1 MKWVCRCV
9 SVVALGLL
17 VAACGDDD
25 GRQLAP
31 DAAPPPD
38 AYVGPSSALF
48 EVPRGS
54 EYPPSGFYA
63 LPFPNDIRIGDDGTA
78 DLTDYKV
85 PNVLVGN
92 YITAIDEN
100 LTGFSLNAATFF
112 RFSEPIDDTTLPDE
126 PTGSTEDDASVY
138 LVNVD
143 PDSVNR
149 GQMWPLRFRFEHF
162 AGEAIGNNWLSVLPY
177 PGFPLEEQTTYATVI
192 TTRVRATDGSDIA
205 TAPDFDA
212 IMGAT
217 APSDS
222 DLARAQVRYQPLLD
236 WLDEA
241 GGDERADIVTAAVF
255 TTDATTRPMGLLREA
270 VMALDV
276 PKARGIQ
283 WLGDQGE
290 FIWYDGK
297 YDAPN
302 FQSGSVPYIPEGG
315 EIVFD
320 EKTGLPIVQ
329 RMEEMRLSFSIPKGD
344 MPAGGWPVVIYS
356 HGTGGSYHT
365 FKNNRTAE
373 RMGKRGLAVVGIDQ
387 VLHGPR
393 SPDTSPEIAFFNLQN
408 PAAARDNTLQGA
420 VDNVQLLR
428 LVVNFDYTERHP
440 GGRTIRFDPDRVFF
454 FGHSQGGLT
463 GPPWLAYEPGVKG
476 AVLSGAGGLLYLS
489 LLNKTEP
496 VNIVEIVGA
505 LIRDFPL
512 DEFNPILAQ
521 LQWWL
526 DRSDPVCFG
535 PLLVKRPLPGIEPKH
550 IFQSEGFT
558 DRFTPNPAI
567 EAFAVSIGSHQV
579 SPIIERL
586 EGLEIRG
593 TDVLDPP
600 VTGNQGVTSVLL
612 QYNEANGSD
621 GHFVLFDIAAAKLQ
635 SSDFLGTL
643 AETGE
648 ATVVPP

>member
-1 MKWVCRCV
+1 MRWVRRG
-9 SVVALGLL
+9 VAVAALSLF

-25 GRQLAP
+25 DPPLPP

-48 EVPRGS
+48 EVPRSS

-63 LPFPNDIRIGDDGTA
+63 LPFPNDIRIADDGLV
-78 DLTDYKV
+78 DLTDFKR
-85 PNVLVGN
+85 PNALVGN
-92 YITAIDEN
+92 YIDAIDDN
-100 LTGFSLNAATFF
+100 LGGFSLNAAAFF
-112 RFSEPIDDTTLPDE
+112 RFTQPIDDTTLPE
-126 PTGSTEDDASVY
+126 QPTGSMEDGASVY

-143 PDSVNR
+143 PDSPNR
-149 GQMWPLRFRFEHF
+149 GETWPLRFRFEHF
-162 AGEAIGNNWLSVLPY
+162 SGEAIGNDWLSVLPF
-177 PGFPLEEQTTYATVI
+177 PGFPLEEETTYAAVI
-192 TTRVRATDGSDIA
+192 TNRLRATDDSDIA

-212 IMGAT
+212 IMET
-217 APSDS
+217 SVPSDP
-222 DLARAQVRYQPLLD
+222 DLAEAQTRYQPLLD

-241 GGDERADIVTAAVF
+241 GGDERDDIVSAAVF

-270 VMALDV
+270 VMALEV
-276 PKARGIQ
+276 PKPRGIQ

-302 FQSGSVPYIPEGG
+302 FQSGDVPYIPEGG
-315 EIVFD
+315 KILFD
-320 EKTGLPIVQ
+320 ETTGLAIVQ

-344 MPAGGWPVVIYS
+344 MPADGWPVVIYS

-365 FKNNRTAE
+365 FKNNRTAQ
-373 RMGKRGLAVVGIDQ
+373 RMAKRGLAVVGIDQ

-408 PAAARDNTLQGA
+408 AMAARDNTLQGA

-428 LVVNFDYTERHP
+428 LIVNFDYTERHP
-440 GGRTIRFDPDRVFF
+440 GGRTIRFDADRVYF

-463 GPPWLAYEPGVKG
+463 GPPWLAYEPRVKG

-496 VNIVEIVGA
+496 VNIAELLGA

-526 DRSDPVCFG
+526 DRSDPVCYG
-535 PLLVKRPLPGIEPKH
+535 PLLVTRPPPGIEAKH

-567 EAFAVSIGSHQV
+567 RALAVSIGSHQV
-579 SPIIERL
+579 SPVIERL

-593 TDVLDPP
+593 TEVLSPP

-621 GHFVLFDIAAAKLQ
+621 GHFVLFDIEAARLQ

-648 ATVVPP
+648 ATVVAP